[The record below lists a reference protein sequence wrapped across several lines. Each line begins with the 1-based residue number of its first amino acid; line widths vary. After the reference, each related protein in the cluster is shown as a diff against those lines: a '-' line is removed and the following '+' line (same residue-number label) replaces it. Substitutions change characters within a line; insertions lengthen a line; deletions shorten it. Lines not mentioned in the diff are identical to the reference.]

1 MNAASASAQN
11 IEIARDPDGTTA
23 VLVEGRRVAI
33 HQVHYDEGSR
43 ARLDPLFTPYRNTQ
57 PTPFLESSVIVDLIA
72 RGAHARADY
81 FGVVSWRVRD
91 KIPLPSREWF
101 ERMRADGFRSDA
113 YSFFGRLGSGR
124 VWLRA
129 ERKHPGILRA
139 AAVLFSRLGLDLDP
153 RDVTAPLVY
162 QNHVICRSAVYEH
175 YQRSLLTPA
184 LDAMSDASDGMLRAL
199 LGTDARYG
207 TDRVPPAQLH
217 AVFGHGHYTLHPFV
231 AERLFST
238 WLALHPEVR
247 LRHIWRGRFVERD
260 AVAAEPE
267 LAMQEGE

>member
-1 MNAASASAQN
+1 MSAAPSSGAD
-11 IEIARDPDGTTA
+11 IAVALEPDGTT
-23 VLVEGRRVAI
+23 VVSLDGRRIAI
-33 HQVHYDEGSR
+33 HQVHYDERSR
-43 ARLDPLFTPYRNTQ
+43 ARLDPLFTPCRNAR
-57 PTPFLESSVIVDLIA
+57 PTPFLESSVIADLIA
-72 RGAHARADY
+72 RGAHTRADY
-81 FGVVSWRVRD
+81 FGVVSWRIRD

-101 ERMRADGFRSDA
+101 ARMRADDFRADA

-153 RDVTAPLVY
+153 REVTAPLVY
-162 QNHVICRSAVYEH
+162 QNHVICRSAVYEQ

-184 LDAMSDASDGMLRAL
+184 LEAMSDARDGMLQAL
-199 LGTDARYG
+199 LRTNAGYG
-207 TDRVPPAQLH
+207 TDRVPPAQLR
-217 AVFGHGHYTLHPFV
+217 AVFGNAHYTLHPFV

-238 WLALHPEVR
+238 WLALHPELR
-247 LRHIWRGRFVERD
+247 LRHIWRGRFVDRD
-260 AVAAEPE
+260 AVAAESE